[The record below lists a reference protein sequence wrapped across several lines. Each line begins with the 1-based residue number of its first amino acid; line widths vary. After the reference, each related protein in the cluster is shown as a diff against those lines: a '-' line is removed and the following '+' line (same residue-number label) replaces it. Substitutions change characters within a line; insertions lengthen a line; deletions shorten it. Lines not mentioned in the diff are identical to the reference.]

1 MLRSAG
7 AELRTDLPPK
17 HHGGESGKTCVVF
30 VDAEARAGG
39 EGAGLLERA
48 SARGVHITSQQW
60 FKQCLL
66 EQRVLPLGE
75 VSGAPMR

>member
-17 HHGGESGKTCVVF
+17 HHGGESGKACVVF

-39 EGAGLLERA
+39 EGAGYSSA

-66 EQRVLPLGE
+66 SNVLPLGQ